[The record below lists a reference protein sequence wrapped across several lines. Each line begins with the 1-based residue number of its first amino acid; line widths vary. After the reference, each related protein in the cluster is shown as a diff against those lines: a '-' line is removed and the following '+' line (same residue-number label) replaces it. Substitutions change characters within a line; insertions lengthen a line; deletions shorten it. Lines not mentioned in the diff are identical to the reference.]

1 MGICKASLGVVVV
14 FFNGINWNGWWL
26 IHTLH
31 QRILR
36 YHSHS
41 SPGVI
46 HSPQVLHVDSD
57 GLDVQTLRCYG
68 YIYITSLHV
77 KLKAPLDTV
86 YYGYV
91 AGKTPRQL
99 TSFLS
104 SGSFFERTCPWNL
117 LNSGSSR
124 PHSVPPFLDPVVGVR
139 YVRVR
144 SGGFSSKDF
153 F

>member
-1 MGICKASLGVVVV
+1 M
-14 FFNGINWNGWWL
+14 
-26 IHTLH
+26 
-31 QRILR
+31 
-36 YHSHS
+36 
-41 SPGVI
+41 
-46 HSPQVLHVDSD
+46 LHVDSD
-57 GLDVQTLRCYG
+57 GLDVQKFRCYG

-86 YYGYV
+86 YYGSV
-91 AGKTPRQL
+91 AGKIPRQL

-104 SGSFFERTCPWNL
+104 SGSFFERTCPWSL

-144 SGGFSSKDF
+144 SGGFCSKDLFKRFLRRFKLICLCLLPLFVFMFLF
-153 F
+153 FFFEN